1 MLFRRKF
8 CREGHLM
15 DPSWRV
21 CPVCITPIVGWL
33 VLSENNRTQNVYS
46 IREGKN
52 IIGQGVDCDVRIRKD
67 SVKRHHAT
75 LTVSADN
82 ILIHN
87 SGSGGR
93 ILVNRNESVQ
103 DIIDGDL
110 ITLGDLEFKFKCVY

>member
-1 MLFRRKF
+1 MLFGRKF

-33 VLSENNRTQNVYS
+33 VYSENNRTKSVYA

-52 IIGQGVDCDVRIRKD
+52 MIGRGVDCDVRILLD

-75 LTVSADN
+75 LTASSDG
-82 ILIHN
+82 IMIHN

-110 ITLGDLEFKFKCVY
+110 LTLGDLEFKFKCIY

>member
-1 MLFRRKF
+1 MILKRKF

-15 DPSWRV
+15 DPSWKV
-21 CPVCITPIVGWL
+21 CPVCITPVVGWL
-33 VLSENNRTQNVYS
+33 VLSENDRTQQVYS

-52 IIGQGVDCDVRIRKD
+52 LIGQGVDCDVRIRRE
-67 SVKRHHAT
+67 SIKRHHAT
-75 LTVSADN
+75 LTASSGS

-110 ITLGDLEFKFKCVY
+110 ITLGDVEFKFKCVY